1 MSIIALD
8 MGDKKIGVA
17 ISYSN
22 VASRGLKTIDANNWR
37 EIIDLINELK
47 VSRVVYGLPLKKNQA
62 YSQQAKKIKEQI
74 KSIKHELEGN
84 DIKIQFD
91 AVDETLSTQTAEQHL
106 TKQKDQEK
114 IHILS
119 AQILLDQYLSEL
131 NSR

>member
-22 VASRGLKTIDANNWR
+22 VSSSGLKTIDAKNWQ
-37 EIIDLINELK
+37 EIIVLVKELK
-47 VSRVVYGLPLKKNQA
+47 ISRIIYGLPLRKNQA
-62 YSQQAKKIKEQI
+62 LTGQAQKIIKQIREIEQRLTKE
-74 KSIKHELEGN
+74 G
-84 DIKIQFD
+84 IKIQFN
-91 AVDETLSTQTAEQHL
+91 AVDETLSSQAADQSIEN
-106 TKQKDQEK
+106 KKNKDK

-131 NSR
+131 NAR